1 MSVIVVNKIQRM
13 LFEIIISKIR
23 CTKSQQ
29 KKKYINSKLQ
39 SPTRC
44 VPTMLS
50 MHSNINCIYSSR
62 TYKMFIKCVLKCQ
75 SATSQLLLA
84 ENTEDPES

>member
-29 KKKYINSKLQ
+29 KKIHQLQIAISNSLRANHAQHAQQHKLY
-39 SPTRC
+39 
-44 VPTMLS
+44 L
-50 MHSNINCIYSSR
+50 
-62 TYKMFIKCVLKCQ
+62 
-75 SATSQLLLA
+75 
-84 ENTEDPES
+84 